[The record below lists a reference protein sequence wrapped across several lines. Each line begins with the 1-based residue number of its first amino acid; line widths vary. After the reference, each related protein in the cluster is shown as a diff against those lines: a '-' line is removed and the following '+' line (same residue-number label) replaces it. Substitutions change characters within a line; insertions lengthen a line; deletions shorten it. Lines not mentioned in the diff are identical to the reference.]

1 MTIQEILPIGSV
13 VLLKKA
19 LKKIVIIGLFPTKT
33 IHTEEKITYDYMGLP
48 YPEGYLG
55 EDSVLFFY
63 EDQIQ
68 EIVFRGYDDDEREF
82 MLGAM
87 KKILDS
93 AERVVEEK
101 ANE

>member
-1 MTIQEILPIGSV
+1 MTMQEILPIGSV

-19 LKKIVIIGLFPTKT
+19 LKKIVVIGLFPTQT
-33 IHTEEKITYDYMGLP
+33 THTVEEVTYDYMGLP
-48 YPEGYLG
+48 YPEGYMG
-55 EDSVLFFY
+55 ENTVLFFDK
-63 EDQIQ
+63 DQIQ
-68 EIVFRGYDDDEREF
+68 EIVFRGYDDDERKF

-101 ANE
+101 VNE